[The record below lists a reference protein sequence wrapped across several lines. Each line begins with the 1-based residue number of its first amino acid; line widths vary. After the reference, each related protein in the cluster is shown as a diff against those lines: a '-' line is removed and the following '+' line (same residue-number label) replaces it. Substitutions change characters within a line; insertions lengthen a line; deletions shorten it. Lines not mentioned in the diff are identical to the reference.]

1 MASEVRKWEP
11 AGFAPGAPRP
21 AGAYSPAVRAGNL
34 LFVSGQVPKHPD
46 TGEIVAD
53 DIRAQARQVLE
64 NLAAVLRASGASL
77 RDVVSVTVY
86 LANEDDWGA
95 YNEVHSTF
103 FDSPYPAR
111 AVIGAQLRGIL
122 VEVSAVAVA

>member
-1 MASEVRKWEP
+1 MSSEMRKWL
-11 AGFAPGAPRP
+11 ATGSAPGVPKP

-34 LFVSGQVPKHPD
+34 LFVSGQIPKHPD
-46 TGEIVAD
+46 SGEIVGSD
-53 DIRAQARQVLE
+53 VRTQARQALE

-77 RDVVSVTVY
+77 ADVVSVTVY
-86 LANEDDWGA
+86 LADEKDWGA

-111 AVIGAQLRGIL
+111 AVVGAQLRGIL
-122 VEVSAVAVA
+122 VEVSAVAAL